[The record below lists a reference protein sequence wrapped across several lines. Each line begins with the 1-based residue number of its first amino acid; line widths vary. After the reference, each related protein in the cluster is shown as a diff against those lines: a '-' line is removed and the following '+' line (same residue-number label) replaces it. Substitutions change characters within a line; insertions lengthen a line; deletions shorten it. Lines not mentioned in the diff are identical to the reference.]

1 MKKKLSKTVIGLDG
15 IVQQPITFTSI
26 KHNLENNIGAG
37 TSQFVLSG
45 ISSVQPRDVLKIDNE
60 YMKVEQ
66 VGFASVGLGTINDS
80 KDVALGICT
89 LPVVRVARGSL
100 GISAADHN
108 ADSEVRVHRGS
119 FNIVDSTVWLSLI
132 HI

>member
-1 MKKKLSKTVIGLDG
+1 MYENIFKLYSRLEYISSGVGITFTGVGEGNAHKIGMKKKLSKTVIGLDG

-80 KDVALGICT
+80 
-89 LPVVRVARGSL
+89 
-100 GISAADHN
+100 
-108 ADSEVRVHRGS
+108 
-119 FNIVDSTVWLSLI
+119 
-132 HI
+132 